1 MSGLLFERAH
11 VLAFVL
17 IASLLM
23 LSPQGRIK
31 EGEKVRY
38 KILTRSL
45 MVGVLLILAVPV
57 ATSAQV
63 YSRDRY
69 NDRYNNRDQYDRMN
83 RRDVR
88 EVISRLDNTTAQLEN
103 DVNSTPGRRVM
114 GIFQLRTV
122 DNNAIAQVR
131 DFRRAVRQ
139 LRNNSANGRALNGSV
154 DEAQVVLERG
164 VQLDR
169 YLRLRTGSER
179 VDADLSELRSNLHML
194 ADAYG
199 LRVPY

>member
-1 MSGLLFERAH
+1 M
-11 VLAFVL
+11 
-17 IASLLM
+17 I
-23 LSPQGRIK
+23 
-31 EGEKVRY
+31 
-38 KILTRSL
+38 
-45 MVGVLLILAVPV
+45 GVLLILAVPV

-88 EVISRLDNTTAQLEN
+88 EVISRLDNSTAQLEN
-103 DVNSTPGRRVM
+103 DLNSTPGRRVM

-122 DNNAIAQVR
+122 DNNGIAQVR

-199 LRVPY
+199 LSVPY

>member
-1 MSGLLFERAH
+1 MMG
-11 VLAFVL
+11 VL
-17 IASLLM
+17 I
-23 LSPQGRIK
+23 
-31 EGEKVRY
+31 
-38 KILTRSL
+38 
-45 MVGVLLILAVPV
+45 ILAVPV
-57 ATSAQV
+57 AASAQV

-114 GIFQLRTV
+114 GIFQFRTV

-154 DEAQVVLERG
+154 EEAQMVLERG

-179 VDADLSELRSNLHML
+179 VDADLSELRSNLHLL

-199 LRVPY
+199 LSVPY